1 MRLRIQFQRRVDVME
16 VNGKWSKTLQT
27 FVPSRLLEA
36 TPRGLYFLI
45 GMGAGEG
52 FFFFFRVVCFK
63 IRALIPATKDK
74 SKAQLYLQKPC
85 PVNKPALMERAG

>member
-1 MRLRIQFQRRVDVME
+1 ME

-52 FFFFFRVVCFK
+52 FFFFLGLFV
-63 IRALIPATKDK
+63 LK
-74 SKAQLYLQKPC
+74 S
-85 PVNKPALMERAG
+85 EH

>member
-1 MRLRIQFQRRVDVME
+1 ME

-52 FFFFFRVVCFK
+52 FFFF
-63 IRALIPATKDK
+63 
-74 SKAQLYLQKPC
+74 
-85 PVNKPALMERAG
+85 